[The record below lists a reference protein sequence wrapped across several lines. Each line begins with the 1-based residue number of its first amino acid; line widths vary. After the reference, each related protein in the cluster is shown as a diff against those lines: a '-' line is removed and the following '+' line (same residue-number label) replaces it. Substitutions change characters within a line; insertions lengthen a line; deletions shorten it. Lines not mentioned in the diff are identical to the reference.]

1 MLLATI
7 TRVDLFLVVAIIL
20 FAIAGVMRL
29 LVRGFDGALVA
40 FGLAAFGLAIMFLV
54 NP

>member
-7 TRVDLFLVVAIIL
+7 NDVDLCLIIAVIL
-20 FAIAGVMRL
+20 FACAGVMRL
-29 LVRGFDGALVA
+29 MSRAFDATLIAVALA
-40 FGLAAFGLAIMFLV
+40 FFALAFLV

>member
-1 MLLATI
+1 MNN
-7 TRVDLFLVVAIIL
+7 VDICLIIAVIL
-20 FAIAGVMRL
+20 FVIAGVMRL

-40 FGLAAFGLAIMFLV
+40 FGLAFLALAHLV